1 MPTRSDCLGRFR
13 DLPGNQGLRALALL
27 AALIATAPALAQPA
41 VPFTGPGA
49 SPFAPPPAN
58 SGPGVSVPQQTPRAP
73 SQMRE
78 PHAFIP
84 AVASGRVALALA
96 ARFAADGAYIPR
108 SLHWRVFA
116 EKAAMAE
123 PPALVAEG
131 TDAAPLFA
139 LPPGDY
145 VVSVAYGL
153 ATATL
158 RVTLRNEARREIIL
172 LPAGGLRLQGKVGE
186 TVLASPRLKFDVY
199 EGSFLQRPGAA
210 RVSDRPPV
218 LRGAAAGEIVL
229 LPAGAYYV
237 HSTYGDGNA
246 VIQAD
251 VRIDAGKLTDAT
263 VHHRAALVTLRLV
276 SAVGGEAIANTAWS
290 VLTPGGDSVKES
302 IGAFPSVILAEGEYV
317 AIARNDGRIYS
328 TNFRVEA
335 GRDRDV
341 EVLLSQIQR
350 ESASPEPARRT
361 R

>member
-1 MPTRSDCLGRFR
+1 
-13 DLPGNQGLRALALL
+13 LPGNQGLRAFTLL
-27 AALIATAPALAQPA
+27 AALLASAPALAQPA

-49 SPFAPPPAN
+49 SPFAPPPKS
-58 SGPGVSVPQQTPRAP
+58 SGPGVSVPQNPRAP

-96 ARFAADGAYIPR
+96 ARYAADGAYIPR

-116 EKAAMAE
+116 EKGATAG

-131 TDAAPLFA
+131 TDPAPLFA

-153 ATATL
+153 ASATQ
-158 RVTLRNEARREIIL
+158 RVSLRNEARREIIL

-186 TVLASPRLKFDVY
+186 TVIASPRLKFDVY
-199 EGSFLQRPGAA
+199 EGSFLQRPGAV
-210 RVSDRPPV
+210 RVADRPPV
-218 LRGAAAGEIVL
+218 LRGAGAGELVM

-251 VRIDAGKLTDAT
+251 VRVDVGKLTDAT
-263 VHHRAALVTLRLV
+263 VHHRAAQVTLRLV
-276 SAVGGEAIANTAWS
+276 SAAGGEAIANTAWS

-317 AIARNDGRIYS
+317 AIARNDGKLYS
-328 TNFRVEA
+328 MNFRVEA
-335 GRDRDV
+335 GKDRDV
-341 EVLLSQIQR
+341 EVLLAQLQR
-350 ESASPEPARRT
+350 ESPSPEPARRT

>member
-1 MPTRSDCLGRFR
+1 M
-13 DLPGNQGLRALALL
+13 PGNQGLRAVALL
-27 AALIATAPALAQPA
+27 AALLAPASAFAQQA
-41 VPFTGPGA
+41 VPFTGPS
-49 SPFAPPPAN
+49 SPFAPPPT
-58 SGPGVSVPQQTPRAP
+58 STGPGVSVPQTPRAP

-116 EKAAMAE
+116 EKGAAG

-153 ATATL
+153 ATATQ
-158 RVTLRNEARREIIL
+158 RVALRNEARREIFV

-186 TVLASPRLKFDVY
+186 TVIAGPRLKFDIY

-210 RVSDRPPV
+210 RVGDRPPV
-218 LRGAAAGEIVL
+218 LRGISAGEIVL

-251 VRIDAGKLTDAT
+251 VRVDAGKLTDGT

-276 SAVGGEAIANTAWS
+276 SAAGGEAIANTAWS

-328 TNFRVEA
+328 ANFRVEA

-341 EVLLSQIQR
+341 EVLLAQIQR
-350 ESASPEPARRT
+350 ESPRAEPTRRAR
-361 R
+361 

>member
-1 MPTRSDCLGRFR
+1 MPTRSDCLGRFS

-27 AALIATAPALAQPA
+27 VALLTPAASFAQQA

-49 SPFAPPPAN
+49 SPFAPPPTS
-58 SGPGVSVPQQTPRAP
+58 SGPGVSVPQNPRVP

-96 ARFAADGAYIPR
+96 ARFAANGAYIPR

-116 EKAAMAE
+116 EKSATAE

-153 ATATL
+153 ATATQRVAL
-158 RVTLRNEARREIIL
+158 RSEARREIFV
-172 LPAGGLRLQGKVGE
+172 LPAGGLRVQGKVGE
-186 TVLASPRLKFDVY
+186 ILIASPRLKYDVY

-210 RVSDRPPV
+210 RVSDRLAV
-218 LRGAAAGEIVL
+218 VRGVSAGEIVL

-237 HSTYGDGNA
+237 HSIYGDGNA

-251 VRIDAGKLTDAT
+251 VRIDVGKLTDAT

-302 IGAFPSVILAEGEYV
+302 IGAFPSVVLAEGEYV
-317 AIARNDGRIYS
+317 AIARNDGKLYS
-328 TNFRVEA
+328 MNFRVVA

-341 EVLLSQIQR
+341 EVLLSQIQH
-350 ESASPEPARRT
+350 ESPRAEPTRRAR
-361 R
+361 

>member
-1 MPTRSDCLGRFR
+1 M
-13 DLPGNQGLRALALL
+13 PGNQGLRAFALL
-27 AALIATAPALAQPA
+27 AALLAPAPALAQQA

-49 SPFAPPPAN
+49 SPFAPPPT
-58 SGPGVSVPQQTPRAP
+58 STGPGVSVPQQTPRAP

-84 AVASGRVALALA
+84 AVASGRIALALA
-96 ARFAADGAYIPR
+96 ARYAADGAYIPR
-108 SLHWRVFA
+108 SLHWRVFT
-116 EKAAMAE
+116 EKGTAG
-123 PPALVAEG
+123 PPNLVAEG
-131 TDAAPLFA
+131 TDPAPLFA

-153 ATATL
+153 ATATH
-158 RVTLRNEARREIIL
+158 RVSLRNEARREIIL
-172 LPAGGLRLQGKVGE
+172 LPAGGLKLQGKVGE
-186 TVLASPRLKFDVY
+186 TVIASPRLKFDVY

-210 RVSDRPPV
+210 RVGERPPV
-218 LRGAAAGEIVL
+218 LRGATAGEIVL

-276 SAVGGEAIANTAWS
+276 SAAGGEAIANTAWS

-317 AIARNDGRIYS
+317 AIARNDGKLYS

-335 GRDRDV
+335 GKDRDV
-341 EVLLSQIQR
+341 EVLLAQLQR
-350 ESASPEPARRT
+350 ESTQQEPTRRAR
-361 R
+361 

>member
-1 MPTRSDCLGRFR
+1 MPR
-13 DLPGNQGLRALALL
+13 NQGLRAFALL
-27 AALIATAPALAQPA
+27 AALLAPAPALAQQA
-41 VPFTGPGA
+41 VPFTGPGG
-49 SPFAPPPAN
+49 SPFAPPPTS

-84 AVASGRVALALA
+84 AVASGRIALALA
-96 ARFAADGAYIPR
+96 ARYAADGAYIPR

-116 EKAAMAE
+116 EKGAAS

-131 TDAAPLFA
+131 TDPAPLFA

-153 ATATL
+153 ATATH
-158 RVTLRNEARREIIL
+158 RVSLRNEARREIIL
-172 LPAGGLRLQGKVGE
+172 LPAGGLKLQGKVGE
-186 TVLASPRLKFDVY
+186 TVLASARLKFDIY

-210 RVSDRPPV
+210 RVGERPPV
-218 LRGAAAGEIVL
+218 LRGATAGEIVM

-263 VHHRAALVTLRLV
+263 VHHRAAQVTLRLV
-276 SAVGGEAIANTAWS
+276 SAAGGEAIANTAWS
-290 VLTPGGDSVKES
+290 VLTPGGNSVKES

-335 GRDRDV
+335 GKDRDV
-341 EVLLSQIQR
+341 EVQLSQIQH
-350 ESASPEPARRT
+350 ESPRAEPTRRT